1 MGAHEGCDGFWRAM
15 AVRGNHRV
23 GIGDVQLQLP
33 AGLIDLAGACE
44 RFRHLDR
51 LPKMRDRLLERRTV
65 KRKVARLPPPFDGKI
80 VEPSLCQMMRD
91 DFGLG
96 GRASRIVTQNLSGAA
111 VKRMPAAPEQA
122 VVGYVLDQRML
133 EAIGR
138 LSAGPF
144 DEQEV
149 RVDKPIE
156 PEF

>member
-1 MGAHEGCDGFWRAM
+1 M
-15 AVRGNHRV
+15 A
-23 GIGDVQLQLP
+23 
-33 AGLIDLAGACE
+33 
-44 RFRHLDR
+44 
-51 LPKMRDRLLERRTV
+51 
-65 KRKVARLPPPFDGKI
+65 KI

-96 GRASRIVTQNLSGAA
+96 GRASRIVRTQDLSGAA

-122 VVGYVLDQRML
+122 VVGRVLYHRMP

-156 PEF
+156 PRNPRPRTSAAV